1 MQALSGIYASSST
14 DDYAVGENAEVY
26 RLTGSAWEYK
36 GHNKLVSS
44 YSDVNVSSV
53 NIPRFTNL
61 GKVYTLSGSSLSAE
75 NFTGFNGSITEIE
88 NNTTQ
93 IWAVT
98 NTGNIYKN
106 FGNGT
111 WNLQHSTPQALNTIS
126 ATVNG
131 DLAGGVNG
139 KIYRSVGSAWSTANE
154 AKIQPL
160 KAIAFDGNN
169 AVAVGE
175 QGTIITSTNAGSA
188 WNVRYSGTTA
198 DVISVSVKGNKIIA
212 GTSIGSVLK
221 SFDGG
226 QTFNATII
234 SSFPVRSVKIGGGT
248 SVFAAAGNRLFLSV
262 NGGVSFGAAV
272 LTATNEIHSVWV
284 DTDGYGYIVGNA
296 GVAYRIS
303 PGATANTFVY
313 TLIGTDTDISDD
325 KGTGIPVQDLRSVQF
340 IDRLKGHIT
349 GVNGLVLKTTDGGA
363 HWNTE
368 ANTGTSTPIL
378 ALGDGEN
385 GSIINGN
392 SVSKLRDRSMEFGT
406 RNWYDELGRLVLSQN
421 AKQFNIENYLSAT
434 EKTQVPGAGNIKAY
448 SYTLFDDIG
457 RIIEVGEVLT
467 RATVPTAK
475 HETQVSYN
483 AIKQSFVYNGI
494 KREITRTYY
503 DRTKFSNIQ
512 AGFAQENLRPRVASV
527 TYQDIEGANYD
538 RATHYSYDVH
548 GNVKNLIQEINAG
561 GVALKKRMDYDYD
574 LVSGKV
580 NYFYYQKDK
589 EDQLI
594 HKYEYDGD
602 NRIVKVYTSR
612 DAITWDRDAKYDYYA
627 HGPLAKT
634 TIGEHEVET
643 NTYAYT
649 IQGWIKGVNGNSF
662 SYALGY
668 FNDGVHQDYQ
678 GIGGGSNYTLSTAVA
693 SGKSL
698 YNGNIATM
706 ASKTPQFASQ
716 GGADWVQQ
724 FEYDQLNRI
733 TASSTLEGATAT
745 NKWKTGYEYDA
756 GGNITKLKRY
766 DKDGGQFDAME
777 YNYEN
782 TASNQNYKTNTNK
795 LRWVDDT
802 EPVADHTSDIDDQ
815 DVGNYTYDEIGQLTS
830 DKSKEIVNIEWSN
843 SGKVRKVTRLAGS
856 TKPDLEF
863 IYGIADERIIKRV
876 IEKSGTV
883 KTNYYLRDASQNIIS
898 IYESNNGSTPLLTEQ
913 NVYGND
919 RLGILKPTMFTA
931 SHIVGQKE
939 YEVTDQLGNVRVT
952 VSDLLSST
960 NIPIVKSA
968 KDYLPFGMVARAFNE
983 GEFRFSFNGREID
996 QEWGLED
1003 YKMRVYDPLTCRFI
1017 SPDEMAAKFANMT
1030 VYQFASNTPIAA
1042 TDLDGLEA
1050 FFIHG
1055 TESDPKRWIDPNI
1068 EKRTLNKG
1076 AMNLFNISG
1085 NKTAYTF
1092 DWQGKGNGPWNNK
1105 ADRAAAAARLVA
1117 QVMITVKANGGSED
1131 VTLIGHS
1138 HGGNVAIQSVP
1149 GLRKALDDA
1158 GYKDVKI
1165 NLITVATPADNKKGS
1180 KENPATYSSM
1190 INKHIHL
1197 YNTTDVIQTTGA
1209 NDFNT
1214 DMKTTGFTNIPS
1226 KETIFERA
1234 YDNPTTTNV
1243 MLDVQKEFST
1253 VLNPNALVEIVAVD
1267 KVGAH
1272 SFDMKRPN
1280 VVKGAI
1286 DSGKIQKIQGKS
1298 KPSGLGN

>member
-36 GHNKLVSS
+36 GHNKLVGG

-61 GKVYTLSGSSLSAE
+61 GKVCTLSGSSLSAE
-75 NFTGFNGSITEIE
+75 NFTAFNGSITEIE

-111 WNLQHSTPQALNTIS
+111 WNLQHSTAQALNTIS
-126 ATVNG
+126 ATANG

-139 KIYRSVGSAWSTANE
+139 KIYRTVGSAWSTANA

-160 KAIAFDGNN
+160 RAIVFDGNN

-226 QTFNATII
+226 QTFNSTII

-262 NGGVSFGAAV
+262 NGGISFGTAV
-272 LTATNEIHSVWV
+272 LTAANEIHSVWV

-296 GVAYRIS
+296 GVAYRIT
-303 PGATANTFVY
+303 PGATAGTFVY

-325 KGTGIPVQDLRSVQF
+325 KGTGIPIQDLRSVQF

-349 GVNGLVLKTTDGGA
+349 GVNGLVLKTSDGGE

-434 EKTQVPGAGNIKAY
+434 EKAQVPGAGNIKAY

-467 RATVPTAK
+467 RAIVPTAK

-512 AGFAQENLRPRVASV
+512 AGFTQENLRPRVASV

-548 GNVKNLIQEINAG
+548 GNVKNLIQEISANG
-561 GVALKKRMDYDYD
+561 ITLKKRMDYDYD

-580 NYFYYQKDK
+580 NFMYYQKNQP
-589 EDQLI
+589 DQFI

-602 NRIVKVYTSR
+602 NRIVKVFTSR

-627 HGPLAKT
+627 HGPLAQT
-634 TIGEHEVET
+634 TIGEHGVET

-649 IQGWIKGVNGNSF
+649 IQGWIKGVNGASF

-668 FNDGVHQDYQ
+668 FDDGTHKDYQ
-678 GIGGGSNYTLSTAVA
+678 GIGGANNYTLGTTVA

-733 TASSTLEGATAT
+733 TASSTLAGATANT
-745 NKWKTGYEYDA
+745 FKTGYTYDA
-756 GGNITKLKRY
+756 GGNIKSLQRY
-766 DKDGGQFDAME
+766 DKDGAQFDAMS

-782 TASNQNYKTNTNK
+782 TASGQNYKTNTNK
-795 LRWVDDT
+795 LRSVDDDLGFST
-802 EPVADHTSDIDDQ
+802 VHTSDIDDQ
-815 DVGNYTYDEIGQLTS
+815 DVGNYTYDEIGQLIS
-830 DKSKEIVNIEWSN
+830 DKSEEIEKIEWTVY
-843 SGKVRKVTRLAGS
+843 GKVKKVTRIATS
-856 TKPDLEF
+856 IKPDLEF
-863 IYGIADERIIKRV
+863 GYDANGQRV
-876 IEKSGTV
+876 YKSVKPKSGVVNNTF
-883 KTNYYLRDASQNIIS
+883 YLRDGRNNLMSLYTVSNGAEIILDEQY
-898 IYESNNGSTPLLTEQ
+898 IYAIHRVGTFKPLVSVPVNSHSTGL
-913 NVYGND
+913 
-919 RLGILKPTMFTA
+919 
-931 SHIVGQKE
+931 KE
-939 YEVTDQLGNVRVT
+939 YE
-952 VSDLLSST
+952 
-960 NIPIVKSA
+960 
-968 KDYLPFGMVARAFNE
+968 
-983 GEFRFSFNGREID
+983 FSI
-996 QEWGLED
+996 
-1003 YKMRVYDPLTCRFI
+1003 
-1017 SPDEMAAKFANMT
+1017 
-1030 VYQFASNTPIAA
+1030 
-1042 TDLDGLEA
+1042 
-1050 FFIHG
+1050 
-1055 TESDPKRWIDPNI
+1055 
-1068 EKRTLNKG
+1068 
-1076 AMNLFNISG
+1076 
-1085 NKTAYTF
+1085 
-1092 DWQGKGNGPWNNK
+1092 
-1105 ADRAAAAARLVA
+1105 
-1117 QVMITVKANGGSED
+1117 
-1131 VTLIGHS
+1131 
-1138 HGGNVAIQSVP
+1138 
-1149 GLRKALDDA
+1149 
-1158 GYKDVKI
+1158 
-1165 NLITVATPADNKKGS
+1165 
-1180 KENPATYSSM
+1180 
-1190 INKHIHL
+1190 
-1197 YNTTDVIQTTGA
+1197 
-1209 NDFNT
+1209 
-1214 DMKTTGFTNIPS
+1214 
-1226 KETIFERA
+1226 
-1234 YDNPTTTNV
+1234 
-1243 MLDVQKEFST
+1243 
-1253 VLNPNALVEIVAVD
+1253 
-1267 KVGAH
+1267 
-1272 SFDMKRPN
+1272 
-1280 VVKGAI
+1280 
-1286 DSGKIQKIQGKS
+1286 
-1298 KPSGLGN
+1298 

>member
-26 RLTGSAWEYK
+26 RLTGSAWEFK

-75 NFTGFNGSITEIE
+75 NFTSFNGSITEIE

-126 ATVNG
+126 ATANG

-262 NGGVSFGAAV
+262 NGGVSFGTAV

-296 GVAYRIS
+296 GVAYRIT
-303 PGATANTFVY
+303 PGATAGTFVY

-467 RATVPTAK
+467 RAIVPTAK

-512 AGFAQENLRPRVASV
+512 AGFTQENLRPRVASV

-548 GNVKNLIQEINAG
+548 GNVKNLIQEISAN
-561 GVALKKRMDYDYD
+561 GVTLKKRMDYDYD

-580 NYFYYQKDK
+580 NYFYYQKDE

-602 NRIVKVYTSR
+602 NRIVKVFTSR

-634 TIGEHEVET
+634 TIGEHEVES

-678 GIGGGSNYTLSTAVA
+678 GIGGGSNYTLSTPIAE
-693 SGKSL
+693 SGLADDKSL
-698 YNGNIATM
+698 FNGNIATM

-733 TASSTLEGATAT
+733 KQSSSLGWVDANNQPVPDAF
-745 NKWKTGYEYDA
+745 KTSYTYDA
-756 GGNITKLKRY
+756 GGNIDTLIRY
-766 DKDGGQFDAME
+766 DKDGNQFDEMI

-782 TASNQNYKTNTNK
+782 TASSQNYKTNTNK

-815 DVGNYTYDEIGQLTS
+815 DVGNYTYDEIGNLIA
-830 DKSKEIVNIEWSN
+830 DKAEEIASIEWTVF
-843 SGKVRKVTRLAGS
+843 KK
-856 TKPDLEF
+856 
-863 IYGIADERIIKRV
+863 IKR
-876 IEKSGTV
+876 ITSF
-883 KTNYYLRDASQNIIS
+883 
-898 IYESNNGSTPLLTEQ
+898 
-913 NVYGND
+913 GN
-919 RLGILKPTMFTA
+919 
-931 SHIVGQKE
+931 
-939 YEVTDQLGNVRVT
+939 
-952 VSDLLSST
+952 
-960 NIPIVKSA
+960 
-968 KDYLPFGMVARAFNE
+968 
-983 GEFRFSFNGREID
+983 
-996 QEWGLED
+996 
-1003 YKMRVYDPLTCRFI
+1003 
-1017 SPDEMAAKFANMT
+1017 
-1030 VYQFASNTPIAA
+1030 
-1042 TDLDGLEA
+1042 
-1050 FFIHG
+1050 
-1055 TESDPKRWIDPNI
+1055 
-1068 EKRTLNKG
+1068 
-1076 AMNLFNISG
+1076 
-1085 NKTAYTF
+1085 
-1092 DWQGKGNGPWNNK
+1092 
-1105 ADRAAAAARLVA
+1105 
-1117 QVMITVKANGGSED
+1117 
-1131 VTLIGHS
+1131 
-1138 HGGNVAIQSVP
+1138 
-1149 GLRKALDDA
+1149 
-1158 GYKDVKI
+1158 
-1165 NLITVATPADNKKGS
+1165 
-1180 KENPATYSSM
+1180 
-1190 INKHIHL
+1190 
-1197 YNTTDVIQTTGA
+1197 
-1209 NDFNT
+1209 
-1214 DMKTTGFTNIPS
+1214 
-1226 KETIFERA
+1226 
-1234 YDNPTTTNV
+1234 
-1243 MLDVQKEFST
+1243 
-1253 VLNPNALVEIVAVD
+1253 
-1267 KVGAH
+1267 
-1272 SFDMKRPN
+1272 
-1280 VVKGAI
+1280 
-1286 DSGKIQKIQGKS
+1286 
-1298 KPSGLGN
+1298 